1 MFATVASIRLCAER
15 SCTGSSIGFMCIYW
29 SQAHTA
35 HQLVRFA
42 ASKDAHSQI
51 RLILTL
57 ADPIRGAWIGC
68 SLNESHVST
77 PNLYDEADARASA
90 WTLMYSGSLYYTL
103 AICLFYF
110 LPLLDISLE
119 AYSLS
124 IPSSNESHSVVSE
137 YVAEWNIVSVH

>member
-1 MFATVASIRLCAER
+1 MCATVASIRLCAEC
-15 SCTGSSIGFMCIYW
+15 SCTGSSIGFMCIHW

-35 HQLVRFA
+35 QQLERFA

-77 PNLYDEADARASA
+77 PNLSDARASA

-110 LPLLDISLE
+110 LPLFDISLE
-119 AYSLS
+119 TYSLS
-124 IPSSNESHSVVSE
+124 IPPSNDSHSVVSE